1 MNSVTEAILPI
12 DNETAAAPQQ
22 SVGQYLRAA
31 REQRGVSVGEV
42 ASLLK
47 LSVRQVEA
55 IEADDWQR
63 LPGQTFARGFL
74 RNYARLLQLD
84 GDMLL
89 AHLEASLAPEPVKI
103 ELARTASG
111 ELPRPGSARRRD
123 MVVALGAAGM
133 VVVAL
138 GIYFLLPDNFWED
151 TVEPLLVSTPAP
163 AVEEKA
169 PEAEP
174 QPEPPQAAAPAVPAD
189 AVAGDVNAAAVSAA
203 PATAETPAA
212 APAPISASA
221 PAAPVADKPA
231 AAVAAPPAAQPAPA
245 PVPAAQG
252 AITPPGQGKLS
263 FEFAK
268 PSWVEVKDKS
278 GQILLSQLQPAGSQK
293 ELAGTPPFSLV
304 VGNASTVKVFYNGKP
319 VALTPNG
326 ASDVARLSVQ

>member
-12 DNETAAAPQQ
+12 DNEAAAAPQQ
-22 SVGQYLRAA
+22 TVGQYLRAA

-89 AHLEASLAPEPVKI
+89 AHLDANLAPEPVKI

-123 MVVALGAAGM
+123 MAVALGAAGM

-151 TVEPLLVSTPAP
+151 TVEPLLASTPAP

-174 QPEPPQAAAPAVPAD
+174 QPEPPQAAVPTAPAD
-189 AVAGDVNAAAVSAA
+189 AVAGDANAAAAVPAA
-203 PATAETPAA
+203 PAPAEAPAA
-212 APAPISASA
+212 APAPTS
-221 PAAPVADKPA
+221 AAPVADKPA
-231 AAVAAPPAAQPAPA
+231 AAVVAPPAAQPAPA

-263 FEFAK
+263 FEFVK

-278 GQILLSQLQPAGSQK
+278 GQTLLSQLQPAGSQK